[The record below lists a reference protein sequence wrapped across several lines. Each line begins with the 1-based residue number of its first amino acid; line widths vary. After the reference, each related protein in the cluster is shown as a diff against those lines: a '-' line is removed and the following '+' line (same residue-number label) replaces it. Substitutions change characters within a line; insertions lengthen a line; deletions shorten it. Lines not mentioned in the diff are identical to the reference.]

1 EDLQN
6 KPELFSGTY
15 DDLQNKPVLFS
26 GLYADLQDKP
36 EIYNRTE
43 IDKLIEGIE
52 ITGGS
57 SFSGFYEDLQNKPEL
72 FSGNY
77 SDLQNKPVLFSGLYA
92 DLQDKPEI
100 YNRTEIDKLIDG
112 IENTGTT
119 PQNLTLD
126 GKTLTISG
134 GNAISFENW
143 DTNSADDFDG
153 EYSSLKGAPK
163 VYTQEEVDSIKT
175 EILSHVMDN
184 YSPKARVV
192 SFSSSRNI
200 NTNDVGNTI
209 ACVSSATLNITSAFS
224 GMKVGNII

>member
-1 EDLQN
+1 
-6 KPELFSGTY
+6 
-15 DDLQNKPVLFS
+15 FS
-26 GLYADLQDKP
+26 GLYADLQEKP

-57 SFSGFYEDLQNKPEL
+57 SFSGSYNDLQNKPEL
-72 FSGNY
+72 FSGIY
-77 SDLQNKPVLFSGLYA
+77 TDLKNKPVLFSGLYA

-100 YNRTEIDKLIDG
+100 YNRNEIDKLIEG
-112 IENTGTT
+112 IETTGAT

-153 EYSSLKGAPK
+153 EYSDRKS
-163 VYTQEEVDSIKT
+163 
-175 EILSHVMDN
+175 
-184 YSPKARVV
+184 VV
-192 SFSSSRNI
+192 
-200 NTNDVGNTI
+200 
-209 ACVSSATLNITSAFS
+209 
-224 GMKVGNII
+224 